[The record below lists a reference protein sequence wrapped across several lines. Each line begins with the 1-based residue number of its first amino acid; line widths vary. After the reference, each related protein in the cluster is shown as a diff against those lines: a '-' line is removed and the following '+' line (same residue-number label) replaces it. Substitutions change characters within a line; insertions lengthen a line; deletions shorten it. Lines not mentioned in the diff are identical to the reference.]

1 MDKTLHDLGGI
12 LLSGLPTFFLVLI
25 LAFFV
30 KTLYVTP
37 LKKVLAERHRLT
49 EGAKKAAEDSLQ
61 NAESKIAE
69 YEEALSRA
77 RDGIYQDQAEFL
89 RKVHDEQAEQ
99 IRSVRAESDQ
109 RIATAKQALAA
120 EADSARQ
127 SLEAQSEALAGQI
140 ADSILRPEVSV
151 G

>member
-12 LLSGLPTFFLVLI
+12 LLSGLPTFFLILI

-49 EGAKKAAEDSLQ
+49 EGAKKAAEDSFQ

-69 YEEALSRA
+69 YEEALNRA
-77 RDGIYQDQAEFL
+77 RNEIYREQAEFL
-89 RKVHDEQAEQ
+89 GRVHAEQ
-99 IRSVRAESDQ
+99 TQQIQSVRTETEQ
-109 RIATAKQALAA
+109 RTAAA
-120 EADSARQ
+120 KAVVAQEAAAARLN
-127 SLEAQSEALAGQI
+127 LEAQSEALAGQI
-140 ADSILRPEVSV
+140 ADSILSRRVA
-151 G
+151 